1 MKKLIITIAMMALSQ
16 AAMGEEENTAGKII
30 DHGRQMKTEA
40 DEAYENGNTL
50 ENAKEVVR
58 QMKSDAD
65 KAYRKGVAKRTELRQ
80 WSNATAAANRI
91 QARYDQHEAVR
102 VKARYG
108 YSRYKHAYGS
118 CWWVGVCLDHES
130 ASELWAT
137 MRNTVGLDIAPAK
150 ARIKPSGTTMGT
162 ELARTKLHLIWAM
175 REKQRAL
182 TTQATVKNTFN
193 TTRYNPVAYRTVN
206 TANAEI
212 TWAEKSV
219 KNALN
224 EIKMVSGEVLE
235 RARQAKYSAAV
246 DYFNEQKAIY
256 YAEQE
261 EVEMANINLMTV
273 LLIIN
278 RRKS

>member
-1 MKKLIITIAMMALSQ
+1 MALSQ
-16 AAMGEEENTAGKII
+16 VAMGEEK
-30 DHGRQMKTEA
+30 
-40 DEAYENGNTL
+40 NTL
-50 ENAKEVVR
+50 EKAQEVAQR
-58 QMKSDAD
+58 MRDAAD
-65 KAYRKGVAKRTELRQ
+65 REYSEGVAKRNELRQ
-80 WSNATAAANRI
+80 WSNATAAVNRI
-91 QARYDQHEAVR
+91 QARYDHHEAIR

-108 YSRYKHAYGS
+108 YSRYKHAYGA

-162 ELARTKLHLIWAM
+162 ELARTKKHLEWAK

-219 KNALN
+219 KRAIKVVNAVSNTALEEVRQLKYKQADTYVRQQRVIHEAEQA
-224 EIKMVSGEVLE
+224 EIERE
-235 RARQAKYSAAV
+235 RAIR
-246 DYFNEQKAIY
+246 E
-256 YAEQE
+256 AEQAITDKE
-261 EVEMANINLMTV
+261 NAFLQLMKD
-273 LLIIN
+273 LLYGT
-278 RRKS
+278 

>member
-1 MKKLIITIAMMALSQ
+1 
-16 AAMGEEENTAGKII
+16 
-30 DHGRQMKTEA
+30 MKTEA
-40 DEAYENGNTL
+40 EETYANGRTL

-65 KAYRKGVAKRTELRQ
+65 KEYHNGVAKRTELRQ
-80 WSNATAAANRI
+80 WPNATAAANRI
-91 QARYDQHEAVR
+91 QGRYDHHEAIR

-118 CWWVGVCLDHES
+118 CWWGGVCLDHES